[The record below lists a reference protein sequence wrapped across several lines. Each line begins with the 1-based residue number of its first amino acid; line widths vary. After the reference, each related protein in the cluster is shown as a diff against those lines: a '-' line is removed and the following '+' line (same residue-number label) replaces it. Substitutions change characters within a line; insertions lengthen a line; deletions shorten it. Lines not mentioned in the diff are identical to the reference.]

1 MTHPEDLLAAYVG
14 DALGA
19 AERAAVDGHLASCAR
34 CRRDT
39 GLAREARNALVSLA
53 EVPAPAGVASR
64 ALHAADRPAPTPA
77 AARPRWQ
84 RAGWQRVAA
93 VVGVAA
99 AVALAFAVLP
109 KLGSPSQKEAAPAAA
124 SVQAPGGAAGTT
136 SRAPLGLEIQSIT
149 YDDAALLALAGSFA
163 PSAGPTMGTSAAVQT
178 APATQGKTNVA
189 VACVRKAAPEATGT
203 LTRLIRATYQSSQV
217 YLAVFLS
224 GPGAGQQPDTADVW
238 VVKTAD
244 CTPVGLT
251 TAKI

>member
-1 MTHPEDLLAAYVG
+1 MTHPEDLLGAYVG
-14 DALGA
+14 DVLGV
-19 AERAAVDGHLASCAR
+19 AERTAVDGHLASCAR
-34 CRRDT
+34 CRRDI
-39 GLAREARNALVSLA
+39 GLAREARNALASLA

-64 ALHAADRPAPTPA
+64 ALHAADRPAATRA
-77 AARPRWQ
+77 AVRPRWQ
-84 RAGWQRVAA
+84 RAGWRRSAA

-99 AVALAFAVLP
+99 AVALTFAVLP
-109 KLGSPSQKEAAPAAA
+109 KLGSQKEAAPAEA
-124 SVQAPGGAAGTT
+124 SLQAPGGAADAA
-136 SRAPLGLEIQSIT
+136 SRPPLGLEIQSIT

-163 PSAGPTMGTSAAVQT
+163 PSARPSMVVSAAAQT
-178 APATQGKTNVA
+178 VPATQGKTDAA

-203 LTRLIRATYQSSQV
+203 LTRLIRANYQSSQV

-224 GPGAGQQPDTADVW
+224 GPGAGQQPDTVDVW